1 MSSLFFPHWGLD
13 WLWSVP
19 LIVLTVLFHSFAL
32 RIVNNGVDSMLKA
45 NGGKAFRQMVSI
57 IAVGGPALFATV
69 AHGLEAWLWGLAYL
83 LSGAVSDQKA
93 AMEYSLGAMTTF
105 GTSPLRLGSGWQLM
119 GPLEALNGWILF
131 GLTTAFLF
139 TIVRKVWST
148 DAWV

>member
-1 MSSLFFPHWGLD
+1 
-13 WLWSVP
+13 
-19 LIVLTVLFHSFAL
+19 
-32 RIVNNGVDSMLKA
+32 MLKA